1 MQFPDGMSED
11 RFLQDHWQRKSLEI
25 PNGISPI
32 EPSLEPEELAW
43 LATLD
48 DVESRLVFTERFD
61 GGLRYRVET
70 GPFEPDYLASLPDSD
85 WTLLVH
91 DVEKHLPD
99 FRDWFASVPFVPDWR
114 IDDLMISFAAPGG
127 SVGPHRDNYDVFLC
141 QALGEREWRI
151 TSEEIASDA
160 DASTDLSLLQCFDDP
175 EPFTASRGDVLY
187 LPPGI
192 AHWGIA
198 KNKCM
203 TYSLGMRAPSRE
215 ELRCAFD
222 RLFPEDENPFVN
234 DSGAMPTFYED
245 RSLAPSRDD
254 QHRASLSASAVM
266 RCRDI
271 ISPGTDVSPLALATT
286 LGCVVSDVKAWLNPE
301 PEAGDVDKLI
311 SQLVESES
319 VRVHGMAR
327 IAYWASDED
336 DRVFVNGLWHSIPPG
351 ELPWVESLCSTR
363 QTPGIRLLKP
373 ENPDFIRFLLD
384 AGLFD
389 LDSAGE

>member
-1 MQFPDGMSED
+1 MSED

-61 GGLRYRVET
+61 EGLRYRVET

-99 FRDWFASVPFVPDWR
+99 FRDWFALVPFVPDWR

-187 LPPGI
+187 LPPG
-192 AHWGIA
+192 
-198 KNKCM
+198 
-203 TYSLGMRAPSRE
+203 MR
-215 ELRCAFD
+215 
-222 RLFPEDENPFVN
+222 
-234 DSGAMPTFYED
+234 
-245 RSLAPSRDD
+245 
-254 QHRASLSASAVM
+254 
-266 RCRDI
+266 I
-271 ISPGTDVSPLALATT
+271 
-286 LGCVVSDVKAWLNPE
+286 
-301 PEAGDVDKLI
+301 
-311 SQLVESES
+311 
-319 VRVHGMAR
+319 
-327 IAYWASDED
+327 
-336 DRVFVNGLWHSIPPG
+336 G
-351 ELPWVESLCSTR
+351 ELPKT
-363 QTPGIRLLKP
+363 
-373 ENPDFIRFLLD
+373 
-384 AGLFD
+384 
-389 LDSAGE
+389 SA